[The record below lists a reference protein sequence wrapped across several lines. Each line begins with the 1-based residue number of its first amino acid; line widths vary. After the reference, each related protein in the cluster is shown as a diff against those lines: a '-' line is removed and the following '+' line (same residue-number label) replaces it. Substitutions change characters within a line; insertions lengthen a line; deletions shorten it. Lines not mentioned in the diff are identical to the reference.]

1 MKKTLEKYKEIFL
14 AQLQNYFDTH
24 KCDIQP
30 IFDAI
35 KYSIENG
42 GKRIRPAFCYLGS
55 EFMGKSHDYVSNFA
69 IGIEMIHSY
78 SLVHDDLPCMDNDD
92 LRRGKPTS
100 HKVYGEGMAVL
111 AGDALL
117 NMAFEVFL
125 DDPIFDENT
134 LKAIKYVAKNSGVNG
149 MIGGQCI
156 DLSNT
161 SKSMFSLEDIRHLN
175 RLKTSCLLQ
184 SALVGSIIKCG
195 ASDEEIKDIENYAS
209 KVGEIFQIVDDILDK
224 TSTSEILGKNTKQDE
239 KNDKI
244 TVVDILGIEKSKEY
258 ISNLQEE
265 AINFI
270 EKYGKRADNLKDMCL
285 YLTGRIN

>member
-1 MKKTLEKYKEIFL
+1 
-14 AQLQNYFDTH
+14 
-24 KCDIQP
+24 
-30 IFDAI
+30 
-35 KYSIENG
+35 
-42 GKRIRPAFCYLGS
+42 
-55 EFMGKSHDYVSNFA
+55 
-69 IGIEMIHSY
+69 
-78 SLVHDDLPCMDNDD
+78 
-92 LRRGKPTS
+92 
-100 HKVYGEGMAVL
+100 
-111 AGDALL
+111 
-117 NMAFEVFL
+117 MAFELFL
-125 DDPIFDENT
+125 DDPIFDENA

-244 TVVDILGIEKSKEY
+244 TVVDILGIEKSKKY